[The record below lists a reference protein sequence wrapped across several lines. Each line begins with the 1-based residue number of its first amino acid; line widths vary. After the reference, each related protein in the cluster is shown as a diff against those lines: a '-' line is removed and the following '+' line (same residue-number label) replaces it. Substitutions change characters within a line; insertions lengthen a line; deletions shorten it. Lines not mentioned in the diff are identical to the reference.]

1 MSDTAAKGN
10 KVVTVRLPHDD
21 AGRAEFVARVEGISV
36 NELFRRALEGHV
48 ETLRADPDFVA
59 RARAQLARDNEIA
72 GALV

>member
-1 MSDTAAKGN
+1 MAESSKTV

-36 NELFRRALEGHV
+36 NEVFRRALEGHFDA
-48 ETLRADPDFVA
+48 LRADADFVG

-72 GALV
+72 GLLV